1 MSFEGKNLYG
11 QYIDYSEKKMAQ
23 GLHLP
28 LYWDYFLYHSYIQQ
42 ISGERLQDHW
52 SSCLIFAYLHSSFHI
67 SVFSRFAGLNN
78 LIAVPLL
85 CRKIIVEMNHM
96 QQLNKPALPVKSQS
110 VLIQYFI

>member
-42 ISGERLQDHW
+42 ISGGRLQDLW
-52 SSCLIFAYLHSSFHI
+52 SSCFHSHRQCIRSLSIFFVVVVVVVFFFALNFILHGQSLAK
-67 SVFSRFAGLNN
+67 VLN
-78 LIAVPLL
+78 
-85 CRKIIVEMNHM
+85 
-96 QQLNKPALPVKSQS
+96 
-110 VLIQYFI
+110 F

>member
-28 LYWDYFLYHSYIQQ
+28 LYWNYFLDHSYIQR

-52 SSCLIFAYLHSSFHI
+52 SSCSGIFSLAFLDHLPHICSCISLSHRPDIFSCIYLINIKQLH
-67 SVFSRFAGLNN
+67 
-78 LIAVPLL
+78 
-85 CRKIIVEMNHM
+85 
-96 QQLNKPALPVKSQS
+96 
-110 VLIQYFI
+110 

>member
-28 LYWDYFLYHSYIQQ
+28 LYWDYFLYHLYIQQ

-52 SSCLIFAYLHSSFHI
+52 SSCFAKSCLYKKPFILQEL
-67 SVFSRFAGLNN
+67 VFAQ
-78 LIAVPLL
+78 LL
-85 CRKIIVEMNHM
+85 EI
-96 QQLNKPALPVKSQS
+96 LADKPVTS
-110 VLIQYFI
+110 